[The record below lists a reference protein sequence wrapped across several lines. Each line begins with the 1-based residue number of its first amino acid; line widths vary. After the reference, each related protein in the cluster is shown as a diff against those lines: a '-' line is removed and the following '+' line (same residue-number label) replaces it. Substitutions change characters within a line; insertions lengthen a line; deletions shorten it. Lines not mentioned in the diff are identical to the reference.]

1 MTSRFSSERIMEF
14 WTEQALAHGQE
25 AGASWSDVRVMEME
39 VREIAKR
46 LGHGMRVLDVG
57 CANGFSTLQ
66 LARSAGINVRGI
78 DYIPEMIEAARLNL
92 AESKDIPQGQV
103 EFDIGNILS
112 LAEADQSFDAVV
124 VIRVVINL
132 ENWQRQQQGL
142 LECAR
147 VVRPGGLLLLSEATL
162 QGLSRLNAL
171 RREWGL
177 DDIPMPP
184 FNFYLDEPKVAAHL
198 EGSLELVEI
207 VNFASTYFAATRV
220 IKPLLAKL
228 AGDFVNPA
236 DPLMEFNRWMSIAP
250 AWGDYGTQKL
260 LVFRKR

>member
-1 MTSRFSSERIMEF
+1 MTSRFSSEQITDF
-14 WTEQALAHGQE
+14 WTKQAQAHGQG
-25 AGASWSDVRVMEME
+25 AVASWSDVRVMEME

-46 LGHGMRVLDVG
+46 LDRGARVLDVG
-57 CANGFSTLQ
+57 CANGVSTLQ
-66 LARSAGINVRGI
+66 LARSAGIHVRGV
-78 DYIPEMIEAARLNL
+78 DYIPEMIEAARQNL
-92 AESKDIPQGQV
+92 AEAKDIPQGQV
-103 EFDIGNILS
+103 EFDAGNILS

-132 ENWQRQQQGL
+132 ENWERQQQGL
-142 LECAR
+142 SECAR
-147 VVRPGGLLLLSEATL
+147 VLRPGGLLLLSEATL
-162 QGLSRLNAL
+162 EGLARLNAL

-177 DDIPMPP
+177 HDIPMPP
-184 FNFYLDEPKVAAHL
+184 FNFYLDEQKVAAHL
-198 EGSLELVEI
+198 DGSLELVEI

-228 AGDFVNPA
+228 TGDLVNPA
-236 DPLMEFNRWMSIAP
+236 DPLMEFNRWMSMAP